1 MLSVSAGYFDT
12 IGARM
17 LRGRA
22 FTDVDGTPGHE
33 AAIVNQRFVT
43 MHFPG
48 EDPIGRRVRLA
59 DSTPQVQPP
68 PPLDATIVGV
78 GPTIRQRNFQD
89 PDPDPVVYLPY
100 RADPQRF
107 GTLIVR
113 AAGDPAQITSLV
125 REEMRAIEPD
135 LPLFNILTMDQL
147 LAQQRWPFRVFGSMF
162 AIFAVIALVL
172 SAVGLYAVTA
182 YSVTQRTAELGV
194 RMALGAQ
201 PAQVMWLVLR
211 RAFVQLGVGLPLGIA
226 GAFGVG
232 KLLQIL
238 LVQTSPRDP
247 VTIGSIALL
256 MMVVSMAACVWPARR
271 ATRLDPVSA
280 LRYE

>member
-1 MLSVSAGYFDT
+1 
-12 IGARM
+12 
-17 LRGRA
+17 
-22 FTDVDGTPGHE
+22 
-33 AAIVNQRFVT
+33 
-43 MHFPG
+43 
-48 EDPIGRRVRLA
+48 
-59 DSTPQVQPP
+59 
-68 PPLDATIVGV
+68 
-78 GPTIRQRNFQD
+78 
-89 PDPDPVVYLPY
+89 
-100 RADPQRF
+100 
-107 GTLIVR
+107 
-113 AAGDPAQITSLV
+113 
-125 REEMRAIEPD
+125 MRAIEPD

-232 KLLQIL
+232 RLLQIL

-256 MMVVSMAACVWPARR
+256 MMVVSMAACVWP
-271 ATRLDPVSA
+271 L
-280 LRYE
+280 